1 MANKLNRQITRSEHK
16 LEQISEDA
24 DKLDREL
31 LAITDRSQELLNFHV
46 EWEKNEREIQR
57 MERDRQS
64 LIDLKG
70 DLETRTEK
78 LDGTQH

>member
-70 DLETRTEK
+70 ELETRTEK